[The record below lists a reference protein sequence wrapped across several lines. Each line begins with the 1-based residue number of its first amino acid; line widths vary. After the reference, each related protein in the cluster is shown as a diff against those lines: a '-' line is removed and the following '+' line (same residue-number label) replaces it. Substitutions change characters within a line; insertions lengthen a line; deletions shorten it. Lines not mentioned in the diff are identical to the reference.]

1 MTDLLL
7 YNGNP
12 SAVPAFRIIA
22 IVEGDI
28 HAEPSRS
35 ALAAIYSRFE
45 AAFGESANV
54 TAYNFPGHTGKI
66 RWTNPDLITDG
77 QNFFR
82 RDSTEYGEGIRRYGY
97 AIEEFKEPA
106 VPYFCV
112 EQRSHFHFLEIDL
125 PETAPSIREFADF
138 VTEELLKVRVI
149 TGVMGFGFFLPP
161 YKGSLEFILG
171 AAAARFKAAIE
182 ISPSMVMDGVRREG
196 SAYRWKSGE
205 KAGIADIGWRTLVGA
220 EFWDRLPPM
229 EDIGSQPDIAVDK
242 SDTVLSIT
250 AGSEPIW
257 GDVNKGEA
265 IDAYRAVAAYL
276 SPVQMP
282 AGCMKAFAFGGTGEP
297 AHNDKV
303 EAYLSRFE

>member
-12 SAVPAFRIIA
+12 SAAPAFRIIA
-22 IVEGDI
+22 IVDGDI
-28 HAEPSRS
+28 HTEPSRD

-45 AAFGESANV
+45 VEFGESANV
-54 TAYNFPGHTGKI
+54 TSYNFSGHAGKI
-66 RWTNPDLITDG
+66 RWINPELIADG

-82 RDSTEYGEGIRRYGY
+82 RDNTEYGEGIRRYGY

-112 EQRSHFHFLEIDL
+112 EQRSNLHFLEIDL
-125 PETAPSIREFADF
+125 PGTAPSIREFADF
-138 VTEELLKVRVI
+138 VTEQLLKVRLI

-161 YKGSLEFILG
+161 YKNSLEFIMG
-171 AAAARFKAAIE
+171 AAATRLKAAIE

-205 KAGIADIGWRTLVGA
+205 KAGIADIGWRTLIGQ
-220 EFWDRLPPM
+220 EFWDRLPET
-229 EDIGSQPDIAVDK
+229 EDLKSQPDIAVDK
-242 SDTVLSIT
+242 SDSVLSIT
-250 AGSEPIW
+250 ASSEPIW

-282 AGCMKAFAFGGTGEP
+282 AGCLKAFAFGGGGEP
-297 AHNDKV
+297 DHNDKV
-303 EAYLSRFE
+303 EAYLSRFQ